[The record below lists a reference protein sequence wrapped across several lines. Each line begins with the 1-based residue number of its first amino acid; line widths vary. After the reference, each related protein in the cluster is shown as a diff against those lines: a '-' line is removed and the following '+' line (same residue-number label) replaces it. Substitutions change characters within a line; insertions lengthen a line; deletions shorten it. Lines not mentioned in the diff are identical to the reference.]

1 MRSSLDVYMP
11 TKNTPVYPFW
21 REETQVAVGGKS
33 DTKNDY
39 FGHLE
44 KSFQQLKRMTA
55 LSRLVLRDVNITASE
70 HQLLLHANGLQEML
84 NAGANVVKMYSG
96 PLWTRMFNLVGER
109 RRGDG

>member
-1 MRSSLDVYMP
+1 MRRSLDVYMP

-39 FGHLE
+39 FGYLE

-84 NAGANVVKMYSG
+84 NAGAECGEDVLGTAVDAHVQSG
-96 PLWTRMFNLVGER
+96 GGEET
-109 RRGDG
+109 G